1 MTDKDSKPHNSY
13 DWMHTAFVVQGKEV
27 GEIANEL
34 SISTKLVIIKLKEH
48 GLM

>member
-1 MTDKDSKPHNSY
+1 MTDKDANLHNSY

-34 SISTKLVIIKLKEH
+34 HISSKLVLIKLREL
-48 GLM
+48 GLL